1 MHTFFR
7 GKLKLTRRRLRFA
20 LLFGTLLILVL
31 ILIAASFTVYH
42 KLVKR
47 EEQQFDNTLNHIA
60 DTRTAAVSAWIMERM
75 GDAAVFGNGRFLGE
89 TLNAWIARGSPDDDT
104 KRQVREQLNAIK
116 AAYSYI
122 EVAILDTDGNV
133 RITTRESAQ
142 PLDPVAVQTVRR
154 AIAVKGTQVSPI
166 HSIPGATEAE
176 RVIDLATPLL
186 VAAPATPAQENISS
200 ILLLRADA
208 NLPLEPF
215 VRPLPLIDAAS
226 EVIMAEVR
234 DGQVFVSSLSE
245 PTTHFRYNS
254 LLPITPSQLLAAASQ
269 PGSRFLLEKDIDGR
283 LVAVARNISGTPWY
297 LISMIKENAI
307 RDNVHHLAWLV
318 AGISSG
324 VLILLGTVALG
335 WWRKRETEIRLQTL
349 QARAEAQFLQHQYD
363 HLSRQSEA
371 ALRESQEKLNG
382 ILESILDVVWSFSA
396 DFTRLNYIN
405 RSAENIYGY
414 PMSAFLERPALWF
427 EAIHPQDREK
437 TDRIRSMLD
446 SRHASCEA
454 EYRIIRSDGQIRWM
468 RSRCHLVMDAE
479 GHPLRIDG
487 VSTDIT
493 QRKATEQQ
501 VETLAYYDNVTGLAN
516 RSLLNDR
523 LAQATHMAQR
533 SQRKIALLF
542 MDLDNFKNIN
552 DSLGHH
558 IGDILLRAVAE
569 RLQQCVRE
577 EDTVARIGGDEF
589 LVVLPD
595 IAKAEQAA
603 AVAEKILAAIA
614 TPFLLQDQQ
623 IRTTTSIGISIF
635 PEDGHDEHEL
645 IRHADSALYQAKEQG
660 RNNYRFFT
668 PELNRQIIR
677 SSSIERQL
685 RHAIDAGELSLWYQ
699 PQVDAASGK
708 VIGAEALMRWRQKG
722 RDFLPPVEFI
732 PIAEERGLINK
743 IGEWAL
749 REACMQCRRWQS
761 EGLRAIPISVNVSPL
776 QFQQKNFSDLVTG
789 LLEETRLGPGRLALE
804 IKESAIMLR
813 APLVAEL
820 VARLREV
827 GVKIS
832 IDDFGIGYSNLSYLR
847 QLPIDKIK
855 IDRSLITDILHDPD
869 DEAITHAIINLA
881 HSLNLRVLAEGV
893 ESKTQLERLRLFGCN
908 EVQGN
913 YYSSAVPAD
922 TLHAFLTEE
931 RSFAA
936 AT

>member
-1 MHTFFR
+1 MHTFFE
-7 GKLKLTRRRLRFA
+7 GKFKRAPRRAKFA
-20 LLFGTLLILVL
+20 LLFGALLFLILVTV
-31 ILIAASFTVYH
+31 SFSVYR
-42 KLVKR
+42 KLVER
-47 EEQQFDNTLNHIA
+47 EEQQFHNTLNHIA
-60 DTRTAAVSAWIMERM
+60 DTRTAAVSAWVMERL
-75 GDAAVFGNGRFLGE
+75 GDAAVFSGGRFLGE
-89 TLNAWIARGSPDDDT
+89 TLSAWRARGAPDDDT

-116 AAYSYI
+116 ATYSYI
-122 EVAILDTDGNV
+122 EVAILDTGGNIL
-133 RITTRESAQ
+133 ITTRESAQ
-142 PLDPVAVQTVRR
+142 PIDSVAAQTVKR

-166 HSIPGATEAE
+166 HLTSSTAGAE

-186 VAAPATPAQENISS
+186 MATPSRENISA
-200 ILLLRADA
+200 ILFLRANT

-215 VRPLPLIDAAS
+215 VQSLPLIDAET
-226 EVIMAEVR
+226 EVVLAEVR
-234 DGQVFVSSLSE
+234 DGQVFASSLSE
-245 PTTHFRYNS
+245 PTARFRYNS

-269 PGSRFLLEKDIDGR
+269 PGSRFLLEKGNDGS
-283 LVAVARNISGTPWY
+283 LVAVARKISGTPWY
-297 LISMIKENAI
+297 LISMIKESAI
-307 RDNVHHLAWLV
+307 RDNVRHLAWLV
-318 AGISSG
+318 AGISGG
-324 VLILLGTVALG
+324 VLTLLGTLSLA
-335 WWRKRETEIRLQTL
+335 WWRKKETEIRLQAL
-349 QARAEAQFLQHQYD
+349 QARAETQLLQHQYD

-371 ALRESQEKLNG
+371 ALQESQEKLNS

-396 DFTRLNYIN
+396 DLTHLNYIN
-405 RSAENIYGY
+405 HSVESIYGY

-437 TDRIRSMLD
+437 ADCARRMLD
-446 SRHASCEA
+446 SGHASCEA
-454 EYRIIRSDGQIRWM
+454 EYRIIRSNGQIRWI
-468 RSRCHLVMDAE
+468 RSRCHLVRDAE

-493 QRKATEQQ
+493 QRKAAEQQ

-523 LAQATHMAQR
+523 LAHATHMAQR
-533 SQRKIALLF
+533 SRKKIALLF
-542 MDLDNFKNIN
+542 MDLDNFKNVN

-569 RLQQCVRE
+569 RLQQCVRG

-603 AVAEKILAAIA
+603 AVAEKITAAIA
-614 TPFLLQDQQ
+614 KPFLLQDQQ
-623 IRTTTSIGISIF
+623 IHTTTSIGISIF
-635 PEDGHDEHEL
+635 PEDGHSEHEL
-645 IRHADSALYQAKEQG
+645 IQHADSALYQAKGQG
-660 RNNYRFFT
+660 RNNYQFFT
-668 PELNRQIIR
+668 PELNHQIIR

-699 PQVDAASGK
+699 PQVDTTSGR

-722 RDFLPPVEFI
+722 HDFLPPVEFI

-749 REACMQCRRWQS
+749 REACMQCRRWQN

-776 QFQQKNFSDLVTG
+776 QFQQKSFSDLVTG
-789 LLEETRLGPGRLALE
+789 ILEETRLDPNRLALE
-804 IKESAIMLR
+804 ITESSIMRR
-813 APLVAEL
+813 APLVTEL
-820 VARLREV
+820 VTRLREV

-855 IDRSLITDILHDPD
+855 IDRSFIADMLHDPD

-881 HSLNLRVLAEGV
+881 RSLNLRVLAEGV
-893 ESKTQLERLRLFGCN
+893 ESKTQMERLRLFGCN

-922 TLHAFLTEE
+922 TLHAFLVEE